1 MHSSSFLTL
10 LRGTHRAMG
19 RQTAGV
25 RVLLLLLCVCCP
37 AFAQDKVGIRVAN
50 NTVLVPVR
58 INHRDLAFILDTGSE
73 LSAIDAA
80 VAQELGL
87 TGTGTLPVLK
97 NYREQGSE
105 VIEVPSLGIGRRIFS
120 HKRVGTLDLTHVS
133 AAVGVH
139 IDGIVGSD
147 ILQTALWHLN
157 YSRQELTIG
166 SSEHIER
173 LGRAIELRRD
183 GDEYYV
189 PLKIISVP
197 VELLLDSGTNSTNLS
212 SETWHS
218 VSQVWQPPAIIDGVV
233 RAGLP
238 VPPAFLVC
246 LPSISF
252 GDETLT
258 NQVMRV
264 QRSVTAGAFAEPGF
278 GGILGS
284 DFLRQFEV
292 TLDLAYSRLFLKRDP
307 GFKPDPYRYTTIG
320 IQFAKDP
327 NGEDV
332 VMSVWKGS
340 PAEEAGMKAGDR
352 IKAVNGQPVQDLSL
366 EQLGN
371 QLHGPVGTPV
381 RLIMAR
387 DSVSFAVTVRTRQML
402 CSSNNVHNALR
413 AAQK

>member
-1 MHSSSFLTL
+1 MNSSVTSLIP
-10 LRGTHRAMG
+10 GTHRAI
-19 RQTAGV
+19 RRIPAPV
-25 RVLLLLLCVCCP
+25 RVLLLLLCLCSP
-37 AFAQDKVGIRVAN
+37 AFTQEKLRIRVAN

-58 INHRDLAFILDTGSE
+58 ISHRDLTFILDTGSD
-73 LSAIDAA
+73 LSAIDGA
-80 VAQELGL
+80 VAQELGV
-87 TGTGTLPVLK
+87 TGTGAVPVLR
-97 NYREQGSE
+97 NYRQQGSE

-120 HKRVGTLDLTHVS
+120 HKDLGTLDLTHVS

-139 IDGIVGSD
+139 VDGIVGSD

-157 YSRQELTIG
+157 YSRQEITIG
-166 SSEHIER
+166 PSEPIER
-173 LGRAIELRRD
+173 LGRVIELRRD

-189 PLKIISVP
+189 PLKIASVP

-212 SETWHS
+212 SETWHR
-218 VSQVWQPPAIIDGVV
+218 VSQVWQPPAVIDGVV

-246 LPSISF
+246 LPSISL

-258 NQVMRV
+258 NQVTRV
-264 QRSVTAGAFAEPGF
+264 QRSVTTGAFSEPGF
-278 GGILGS
+278 GGILGT

-292 TLDLAYSRLFLKRDP
+292 TLDLAHKRLFLKKDS

-320 IQFAKDP
+320 IQFANDP
-327 NGEDV
+327 NGDHV
-332 VMSVWKGS
+332 VMSVWKDS

-352 IKAVNGQPVQDLSL
+352 IKAVNGQSARDLSL

-371 QLHGPVGTPV
+371 QLHGPEGTPV
-381 RLIMAR
+381 RLIVER
-387 DSVSFAVTVRTRQML
+387 SSVSFAVTMRTRQML
-402 CSSNNVHNALR
+402 CSSENVRNALR